1 MLKSFSHRSREVSDA
16 WVLIVDDEPINCLV
30 LEEILADICHVQ
42 AVNSGVEA
50 MDACIKNKPDLI
62 LMDVMMSD
70 QNGLETCRQLKADPE
85 LMDIPVIFV
94 TSLTNDFD
102 QEECWNAGGTD
113 FVTKPV
119 NATTVR
125 NRVKTHLTYKLQT
138 DMLMHFTY
146 VDGLTGAYNRRF
158 LDAALPPCCKQAR
171 RTGSPFSLIMF
182 DIDYFKKFNDRYGH
196 LNGDDCLKQISSTSI
211 AILKRPTDMFVRYGG
226 EEFLCILPDTDEKGV
241 KHLADELQQAISAL
255 NITHEDSSF
264 GHVTVSIGIFTFHQS
279 NSYDIPSILKSVD
292 AALYQAKRSGR
303 NRICVAG
310 QELA

>member
-30 LEEILADICHVQ
+30 LEEILADICHTR
-42 AVNSGVEA
+42 AVNSGAEA
-50 MDACIKNKPDLI
+50 IDACVKNKPDLI
-62 LMDVMMSD
+62 LMDVMMPD
-70 QNGLETCRQLKADPE
+70 QNGLEICRELKADPE

-94 TSLTNDFD
+94 TSLTNDDD
-102 QEECWNAGGTD
+102 QDECWNAGGTD

-125 NRVKTHLTYKLQT
+125 NRVKTHLAYKLQT

-158 LDAALPPCCKQAR
+158 LDAALPRCYKQAR

-196 LNGDDCLKQISSTSI
+196 LIGDDCLKQISATSI
-211 AILKRPTDMFVRYGG
+211 DTLKRPTDMFVRYGG
-226 EEFLCILPDTDEKGV
+226 EEFLCILPDTDEQGA
-241 KHLADELQQAISAL
+241 KHLADELKRAIRVL
-255 NITHEDSSF
+255 NIIHEDSNF
-264 GHVTVSIGIFTFHQS
+264 GHVTVSIGVFTLHQS
-279 NSYDIPSILKSVD
+279 DSDDTQAILQTVD

-310 QELA
+310 QESA